1 MKKSLL
7 FKFEKR
13 QRGIALFPIFA
24 FLLSWVGV
32 AQGMPFLLILMG
44 PSHKVFLTKHF
55 DNIQLVIHHPG
66 NQDEHETQT
75 GGPIKHEHDL
85 LDGIIAATAG
95 GNVSHSD
102 HEIQLSDDKERFIAS
117 AKTVS
122 VPKTSLLVANSQL
135 WPVFVKPA
143 PFRNPAPP
151 LLKTKP
157 RPVSLLT
164 TVFLI

>member
-7 FKFEKR
+7 FKFKKR
-13 QRGIALFPIFA
+13 QRFIALFSLFG

-32 AQGMPFLLILMG
+32 AQGMPLLLILMG
-44 PSHKVFLTKHF
+44 HSHKVFLTKQSNMIH
-55 DNIQLVIHHPG
+55 LVIHHPG
-66 NQDEHETQT
+66 NQDEHESTT
-75 GGPIKHEHDL
+75 GDPVKHEHDL
-85 LDGIIAATAG
+85 LDGLIAATAG

-102 HEIQLSDDKERFIAS
+102 HEVQLSDDKEQFIPS